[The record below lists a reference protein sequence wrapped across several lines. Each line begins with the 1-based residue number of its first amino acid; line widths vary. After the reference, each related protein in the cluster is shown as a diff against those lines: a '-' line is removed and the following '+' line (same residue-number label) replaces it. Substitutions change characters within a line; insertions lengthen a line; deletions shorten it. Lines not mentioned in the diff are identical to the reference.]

1 MDQQEVRRFID
12 ELRDEASK
20 DYVPVMR
27 KQTAALLAEILREKR
42 PRAVLEIGT
51 CLGVS
56 GLTVLNESEAFLTTV
71 EIDEERWLKAKE
83 NFAKCGFSSRVN
95 AILGDC
101 REVLN
106 AIDEEYDFVILDGP
120 KSAYKD
126 NFLQAFKLLPVG
138 GAVFADDVFYHD
150 KVNAEIVEH
159 KHRTI
164 VNGLRNFIS
173 LIETDKRLKTTRYD
187 LEDGVAVIERIG

>member
-1 MDQQEVRRFID
+1 MDKQEVRRFID
-12 ELRDEASK
+12 ELRDEAIK

-27 KQTAALLAEILREKR
+27 KQTAALLAEILREKP

-56 GLTVLNESEAFLTTV
+56 GLTALNESEAFLTTV
-71 EIDEERWLKAKE
+71 EIDEDRWLKAKE

-138 GAVFADDVFYHD
+138 GAVFASVTRNVNFVKAMVYH
-150 KVNAEIVEH
+150 VRA
-159 KHRTI
+159 
-164 VNGLRNFIS
+164 
-173 LIETDKRLKTTRYD
+173 
-187 LEDGVAVIERIG
+187 